1 MEKTAFTIYN
11 ASAGAGKTHTLVKEY
26 LKILLGYSNKDDA
39 YRNVLAITFTNKAVN
54 EMKSRIVSC
63 IYAFTL
69 TDIPKKEYQL
79 LEQIIT
85 ETHFTEA
92 YIREKS
98 KRILKNIIHNYAG
111 FDIST
116 IDKFTHKVIRSFAFD
131 LNLPFHFE
139 VSLDTEALLQEA
151 VDAIIAKAGIDEEL
165 TKLLIDFSISKADD
179 DKSWDVTNELMDI
192 GRLLLNENNKQELEA
207 FEDVDM
213 QTFLTLK
220 NWLHEQINQL
230 NNKAATL
237 AKNALE
243 LLENNSVDLK
253 SFSGGYFPK
262 HLMGIVDGNF
272 NNTNKKYY
280 LPEDIKINKTAK
292 DKEVIKQLI
301 PLLLSTTGKIYNLYG
316 KIYFYEA
323 FLKNL
328 VPLSLLNSISN
339 EIKRIQDEQQIL
351 SISQFNRIIYDE
363 LKNQPAPF
371 IYERLG
377 EKYRHFFVDEFQDTS
392 QMQWQN
398 LVPLIDN
405 ALSGQDDY
413 GKGGS
418 LMIVGD
424 PKQAIYRWRGGKAE
438 QFIELSADGNPFS
451 NPSKTTISLD
461 TNYRS
466 FSEIIE
472 FNNGIFKFL
481 SNRFENETYQN
492 LYENHSHQHTNSKK
506 GGFVNISFLNNDLI
520 DNEVTKDDLYLNE
533 VLKTIE
539 KVLAQGFRLGDIVVL
554 TRKSKDGVKVANH
567 LTKNGIRILSS
578 ETLLIN
584 NATEVQLLLNLLRF
598 LKNNEDKEAK
608 ALILYYVG
616 RYIAKNQ
623 AVHDVIY
630 KGIEINTE
638 AYFQTYLKNFGI
650 AVDFKELRKNNL
662 YIAVELLVSAF
673 IPTKKTEAYV
683 QYFLDL
689 ILERTVKNQST
700 IADFLNYWEQNYH
713 KLSIPS
719 PENEDA
725 VRLMTVHKS
734 KGLEFPVVIYPFAD
748 DDFSKSRD
756 KMWVD
761 LEENDQLTIPKA
773 LVDLKNDVK
782 IYGETAQ
789 RLYEQKKQEELL
801 DNLNVLYVALTR
813 AEEQLYIISNYKRA
827 KNGMLP
833 NTLATFFVN
842 YLEDKGHF
850 SDDVFDYPFGEPVKV
865 SGENQEVLQK
875 PIVIQAVEQSIDLS
889 VIKIAKREALMWDT
903 KQQKA
908 IEKGNL
914 IHQLLS
920 EIITA
925 EDINFVVKNAV
936 SKGLVSVTQETEIK
950 EKITEIVHHA
960 ELQPFFTKEHIIY
973 NERTILHKSFQN
985 IKPDRVA
992 LNGNKA
998 YIIDYKTGEEQS
1010 KYIKQINDYA
1020 LAIEEM
1026 GFKVVKK
1033 IVLYIQDDLKMI
1045 HL

>member
-1 MEKTAFTIYN
+1 IYLVSKIRRIILEKTAFTIYN

-54 EMKSRIVSC
+54 EMKSRIISC

-79 LEQIIT
+79 LEQIIA

-230 NNKAATL
+230 NNEAATL

-243 LLENNSVDLK
+243 LLENNDVDLK

-292 DKEVIKQLI
+292 DKEVIEQLI
-301 PLLLSTTGKIYNLYG
+301 PLLLSTTGKIYSLYG

-413 GKGGS
+413 GKEGS

-438 QFIELSADGNPFS
+438 QFIELSADGDPFS
-451 NPSKTTISLD
+451 NPSKTTI
-461 TNYRS
+461 
-466 FSEIIE
+466 
-472 FNNGIFKFL
+472 
-481 SNRFENETYQN
+481 
-492 LYENHSHQHTNSKK
+492 
-506 GGFVNISFLNNDLI
+506 
-520 DNEVTKDDLYLNE
+520 
-533 VLKTIE
+533 
-539 KVLAQGFRLGDIVVL
+539 
-554 TRKSKDGVKVANH
+554 
-567 LTKNGIRILSS
+567 
-578 ETLLIN
+578 
-584 NATEVQLLLNLLRF
+584 
-598 LKNNEDKEAK
+598 
-608 ALILYYVG
+608 
-616 RYIAKNQ
+616 
-623 AVHDVIY
+623 
-630 KGIEINTE
+630 
-638 AYFQTYLKNFGI
+638 
-650 AVDFKELRKNNL
+650 
-662 YIAVELLVSAF
+662 
-673 IPTKKTEAYV
+673 
-683 QYFLDL
+683 
-689 ILERTVKNQST
+689 
-700 IADFLNYWEQNYH
+700 
-713 KLSIPS
+713 
-719 PENEDA
+719 
-725 VRLMTVHKS
+725 
-734 KGLEFPVVIYPFAD
+734 
-748 DDFSKSRD
+748 
-756 KMWVD
+756 
-761 LEENDQLTIPKA
+761 
-773 LVDLKNDVK
+773 
-782 IYGETAQ
+782 
-789 RLYEQKKQEELL
+789 
-801 DNLNVLYVALTR
+801 
-813 AEEQLYIISNYKRA
+813 
-827 KNGMLP
+827 
-833 NTLATFFVN
+833 
-842 YLEDKGHF
+842 
-850 SDDVFDYPFGEPVKV
+850 
-865 SGENQEVLQK
+865 
-875 PIVIQAVEQSIDLS
+875 
-889 VIKIAKREALMWDT
+889 
-903 KQQKA
+903 
-908 IEKGNL
+908 
-914 IHQLLS
+914 
-920 EIITA
+920 
-925 EDINFVVKNAV
+925 
-936 SKGLVSVTQETEIK
+936 
-950 EKITEIVHHA
+950 
-960 ELQPFFTKEHIIY
+960 
-973 NERTILHKSFQN
+973 
-985 IKPDRVA
+985 
-992 LNGNKA
+992 
-998 YIIDYKTGEEQS
+998 
-1010 KYIKQINDYA
+1010 
-1020 LAIEEM
+1020 
-1026 GFKVVKK
+1026 
-1033 IVLYIQDDLKMI
+1033 
-1045 HL
+1045 